1 MDSTLRVLGY
11 PDHEMDI
18 IVDVP
23 GFDDGMAVHST
34 PSWNVF
40 ERTWIRCKHGKNC
53 SWSQFLDDLLRTNY
67 REGTKKST
75 DINGLHGL
83 IMIRHA
89 NWVLVGA
96 VPSGLPQYLGL
107 RHSLRIQ

>member
-23 GFDDGMAVHST
+23 DFDDGMAVHST

-40 ERTWIRCKHGKNC
+40 ERTGVGCQHGENC
-53 SWSQFLDDLLRTNY
+53 SGSQILDALLCTNY
-67 REGTKKST
+67 G
-75 DINGLHGL
+75 
-83 IMIRHA
+83 
-89 NWVLVGA
+89 
-96 VPSGLPQYLGL
+96 
-107 RHSLRIQ
+107 